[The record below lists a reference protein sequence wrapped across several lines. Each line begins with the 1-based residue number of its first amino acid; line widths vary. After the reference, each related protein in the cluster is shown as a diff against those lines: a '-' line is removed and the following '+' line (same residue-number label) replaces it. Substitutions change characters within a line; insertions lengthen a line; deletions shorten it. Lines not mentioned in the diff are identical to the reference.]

1 MKYEIGDILK
11 IEFYDHQSL
20 SPIWH
25 ELDYLVNEPVPEG
38 EAYGMLIYEDALT
51 YRLTTMIIQNKVKK
65 IKKKPKEMGSCHTI
79 IKGAIKSIKI
89 LEKSTLSV
97 E

>member
-1 MKYEIGDILK
+1 
-11 IEFYDHQSL
+11 
-20 SPIWH
+20 
-25 ELDYLVNEPVPEG
+25 
-38 EAYGMLIYEDALT
+38 
-51 YRLTTMIIQNKVKK
+51 MIIQNKVKK